1 VAVYLDS
8 WIGVVRD
15 VKYLLNL
22 KFSDNSACTVDSEAL
37 LDQFEDIRRSSD
49 GFGSSEIF
57 YPGQRLRGQMK
68 HLKEANWS
76 YSSDDLKR
84 AKDRK
89 IVTVVVTDV
98 QPISLN
104 IQWQWQTPGAHG
116 EASTNLI
123 DSKCPPSDT
132 VDGED
137 LKRIKCL
144 NLFES
149 CTVQL
154 GDISYYTPSSKDVII
169 EKLEWK
175 KKLSDSKLL
184 NRLINP
190 SESESNCKKQD
201 LIDSNLDPTLDI
213 KKMDF
218 CDLLEENEDENR
230 AEGAINNKSV
240 KEIPSSQ
247 SIVSKKLCLHQTLK
261 KY

>member
-1 VAVYLDS
+1 MYLDS
-8 WIGVVRD
+8 WIGVIRD

-22 KFSDNSACTVDSEAL
+22 KFSDNSACTVDSDAL
-37 LDQFEDIRRSSD
+37 LDQFEDIRRSTD

-57 YPGQRLRGQMK
+57 YPGQRLRGAMK

-116 EASTNLI
+116 QESTVNE
-123 DSKCPPSDT
+123 SKCPPSDT
-132 VDGED
+132 VEGED

-154 GDISYYTPSSKDVII
+154 GDISYYTPSSKDVIL
-169 EKLEWK
+169 EKTEWK
-175 KKLSDSKLL
+175 KRVSKSNLFSGSINLLEIENNKDAGKVDDLDINSEKKDSSLEK
-184 NRLINP
+184 NEN
-190 SESESNCKKQD
+190 E
-201 LIDSNLDPTLDI
+201 IDSN
-213 KKMDF
+213 
-218 CDLLEENEDENR
+218 EEAN
-230 AEGAINNKSV
+230 NNKSSL
-240 KEIPSSQ
+240 KENPSSQ
-247 SIVSKKLCLHQTLK
+247 SIVSQC
-261 KY
+261 